1 MFFLIYTFFY
11 CGNHFE
17 NFAFNLFLVWGG
29 ILQSEKN
36 KPAKN
41 WNCPVYGCGT
51 SFCPYKVFFFFFN
64 FRCFQIDFTTKLVLI
79 LTVNNLPLVG
89 KDNDLN
95 LCL

>member
-11 CGNHFE
+11 CGNYFE

-41 WNCPVYGCGT
+41 
-51 SFCPYKVFFFFFN
+51 
-64 FRCFQIDFTTKLVLI
+64 
-79 LTVNNLPLVG
+79 
-89 KDNDLN
+89 
-95 LCL
+95 

>member
-41 WNCPVYGCGT
+41 
-51 SFCPYKVFFFFFN
+51 
-64 FRCFQIDFTTKLVLI
+64 
-79 LTVNNLPLVG
+79 
-89 KDNDLN
+89 
-95 LCL
+95 